1 MLFGNVCRAQEGYKF
16 KQITSVRQTTLMKG
30 LNKNSFACS
39 GNRYHYNK
47 GTSNLHLHTLL
58 SFFIEKSRHAHDFIE
73 KFMWKWQL
81 WEKSTQPTDFTKFSD
96 FNMESN
102 YICMMCLALF
112 DHETTE
118 FQRKNYI
125 FISIILFV

>member
-47 GTSNLHLHTLL
+47 DTSNLHLHTLL
-58 SFFIEKSRHAHDFIE
+58 SFFIEKSRHVHDFIE
-73 KFMWKWQL
+73 KFM
-81 WEKSTQPTDFTKFSD
+81 
-96 FNMESN
+96 
-102 YICMMCLALF
+102 
-112 DHETTE
+112 
-118 FQRKNYI
+118 
-125 FISIILFV
+125 

>member
-1 MLFGNVCRAQEGYKF
+1 
-16 KQITSVRQTTLMKG
+16 MKG

-73 KFMWKWQL
+73 KFM
-81 WEKSTQPTDFTKFSD
+81 
-96 FNMESN
+96 
-102 YICMMCLALF
+102 
-112 DHETTE
+112 
-118 FQRKNYI
+118 
-125 FISIILFV
+125 